1 MDEFDLGY
9 YIFMDA
15 QEKAQQQPKE
25 DDDDENAAGY
35 ISG

>member
-25 DDDDENAAGY
+25 DDEDESAAGY